1 MINRDWKQRR
11 EPSGVTIHQLP
22 VTSYQ
27 LPMKILT
34 SAERRALKARA
45 HHLQPV
51 VLIGDA
57 GLTPTVLREIDINL
71 KSHELIK
78 IRIFGDDRDA
88 RAAMIEAI
96 CTPLNALAVQHIGKI
111 LVIFRPRPADE
122 PASKSRQLREA
133 KSATKKTLGRPP
145 RPGPRKAK
153 PGPRRTKRS
162 FQGA

>member
-1 MINRDWKQRR
+1 MLNLNPAQ
-11 EPSGVTIHQLP
+11 
-22 VTSYQ
+22 
-27 LPMKILT
+27 
-34 SAERRALKARA
+34 RRALKARA

-78 IRIFGDDRDA
+78 IRVFGDDRAA
-88 RAAMIEAI
+88 RAALIEAI
-96 CTPLNALAVQHIGKI
+96 CTPLQAAAVQHIGKI

-122 PASKSRQLREA
+122 AKPAKREIREGKPA
-133 KSATKKTLGRPP
+133 GKKTAGRPAK
-145 RPGPRKAK
+145 PGPRSAR

>member
-1 MINRDWKQRR
+1 MLN
-11 EPSGVTIHQLP
+11 
-22 VTSYQ
+22 
-27 LPMKILT
+27 LT
-34 SAERRALKARA
+34 AAQRRALKARA

-51 VLIGDA
+51 VLVGDA

-78 IRIFGDDRDA
+78 IRVFGDDRA
-88 RAAMIEAI
+88 TRAAMIEAI
-96 CTPLNALAVQHIGKI
+96 CTPLNAVAVQHIGKI
-111 LVIFRPRPADE
+111 LVVFRPRPADE

-133 KSATKKTLGRPP
+133 KSATKKSLGRPP
-145 RPGPRKAK
+145 RPGPRTAK

>member
-1 MINRDWKQRR
+1 
-11 EPSGVTIHQLP
+11 
-22 VTSYQ
+22 
-27 LPMKILT
+27 MKILT
-34 SAERRALKARA
+34 AALRRALKAKA

-57 GLTPTVLREIDINL
+57 GLTPTVLREIDIAL

-78 IRIFGDDRDA
+78 IRVFGDDRAA

-96 CTPLNALAVQHIGKI
+96 CTPLNAVAVQHIGKV

-122 PASKSRQLREA
+122 AVPTKREIREA
-133 KSATKKTLGRPP
+133 KPAGKISGKKTTGRPAK
-145 RPGPRKAK
+145 PGPRSAK

>member
-1 MINRDWKQRR
+1 MLNLNPAQ
-11 EPSGVTIHQLP
+11 
-22 VTSYQ
+22 
-27 LPMKILT
+27 
-34 SAERRALKARA
+34 RRALKARA

-78 IRIFGDDRDA
+78 IRVFGDDRAA

-96 CTPLNALAVQHIGKI
+96 CTPLDAVAVQHIGKI

-122 PASKSRQLREA
+122 VKLTKREIREG
-133 KSATKKTLGRPP
+133 KPVGKKTTGRPP
-145 RPGPRKAK
+145 KPGPRSAK
-153 PGPRRTKRS
+153 PGPRRSKRS